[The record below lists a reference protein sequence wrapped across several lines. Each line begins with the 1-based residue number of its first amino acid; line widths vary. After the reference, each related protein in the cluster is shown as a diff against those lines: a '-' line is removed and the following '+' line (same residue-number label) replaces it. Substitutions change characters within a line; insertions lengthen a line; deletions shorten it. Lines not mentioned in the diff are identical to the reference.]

1 MRYPFTPKMKT
12 ILTILTSQLKM
23 ARTKQTARG
32 IKPNQPT
39 TTEPATTE
47 PTTTEPT
54 EHETSEPS
62 SAKSYQNMTVP
73 ELKKVMGEKNI
84 SGRSTITKKE
94 DLIAVL
100 ELYEQDPGNA
110 IALKTL
116 ITQRAS
122 SSARASKNGD
132 SGKSSESKVKKANS
146 KQEPAPEETVPNS
159 DGDKPASSSSEKEED
174 REAEDQSGTQD
185 LDFKQIV
192 RLTRAI
198 GKRLKYIAREAKDD
212 PNFIPYWVGE
222 LRKMKED
229 LSNTLVME
237 FGASVSD

>member
-1 MRYPFTPKMKT
+1 MKT

-39 TTEPATTE
+39 TTEPA
-47 PTTTEPT
+47 TTEPT

-174 REAEDQSGTQD
+174 REAEDLEPRIST
-185 LDFKQIV
+185 
-192 RLTRAI
+192 
-198 GKRLKYIAREAKDD
+198 
-212 PNFIPYWVGE
+212 
-222 LRKMKED
+222 
-229 LSNTLVME
+229 SNKLFV
-237 FGASVSD
+237 